1 MYENNGE
8 NVFTP
13 ENINR
18 MIDLEN
24 NLITRDNEKIKLF
37 CKAKSSTDSSCSED
51 SRS

>member
-24 NLITRDNEKIKLF
+24 NLITRDNEKSKTIL
-37 CKAKSSTDSSCSED
+37 
-51 SRS
+51 